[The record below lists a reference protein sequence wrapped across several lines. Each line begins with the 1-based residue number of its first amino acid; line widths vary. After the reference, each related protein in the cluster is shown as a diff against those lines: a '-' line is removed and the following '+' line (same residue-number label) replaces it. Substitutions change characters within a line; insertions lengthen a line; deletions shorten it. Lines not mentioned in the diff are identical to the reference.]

1 MNVRRLLVARYGFS
15 PENHHRQSNISIVIS
30 LAFSMAA
37 MLVILSAMHA
47 LASAR
52 LSDIRTYETFDL
64 QVPVADR
71 QAGELLVKELD
82 VQDHIDAFLVAEE
95 PALLSGGAG
104 NRMVRIRYLPRDLA
118 WYDNLSLQGEKGW
131 MPSSLVAWKC
141 GFSIGGVMEISTIG
155 QGKQARV
162 VPRRASHQVSGTF
175 ASRDATLDSQ
185 YVLASIDEA
194 PPTASWFVAV
204 VTDLDTA
211 RVKRLIA
218 KAHPD
223 LDPQSWK
230 DLRSSLYGA
239 LRLEQLVV
247 RFVFLVLLL
256 VILLSVRRGNERLVS
271 RKRREIGTLLSMG
284 LSKRSLV
291 AVFLEE
297 SLASTLLGLLL
308 GLLLGCGVMHVVNR
322 MGGTALLYGLPVL
335 KVDWMP
341 TILVSLSVFA
351 GSLLMAFLGMHR
363 TVSLSL
369 MEMLRDD

>member
-15 PENHHRQSNISIVIS
+15 PENHHRQSNIRIVIS

-52 LSDIRTYETFDL
+52 LADIRTYETFDL

-71 QAGELLVKELD
+71 TEGDILASELEA
-82 VQDHIDAFLVAEE
+82 QEHIDAFLVAEE
-95 PALLSGGAG
+95 PALLGGSAG
-104 NRMVRIRYLPRDLA
+104 SRMVRIRYLPGDLA
-118 WYDNLSLQGEKGW
+118 WYGNLTVQGEKGW

-141 GFSIGGVMEISTIG
+141 GVPIGGVMEVATIG

-162 VPRRASHQVSGTF
+162 VPKRVSHQVSGTF
-175 ASRDATLDSQ
+175 ASRDSSFDSL
-185 YVLASIDEA
+185 YLLAPIDEA
-194 PPTASWFVAV
+194 PTTASWYVAV
-204 VTDLDTA
+204 VSDLDAT
-211 RVKRLIA
+211 RVKRLIVRM
-218 KAHPD
+218 HPD

-230 DLRSSLYGA
+230 ELRSSLYGA

-256 VILLSVRRGNERLVS
+256 IILLSVRRGIERLVS

-284 LSKRSLV
+284 LPKRALV

-297 SLASTLLGLLL
+297 SLASTVLGIFFGMLM
-308 GLLLGCGVMHVVNR
+308 GCGIMHVVNR
-322 MGGTALLYGLPVL
+322 MGVVGLPVL

-341 TILVSLSVFA
+341 TILVALFVFA
-351 GSLLMAFLGMHR
+351 GSLLMAFLGMRR

-369 MEMLRDD
+369 MEMLRDE

>member
-1 MNVRRLLVARYGFS
+1 M
-15 PENHHRQSNISIVIS
+15 
-30 LAFSMAA
+30 
-37 MLVILSAMHA
+37 
-47 LASAR
+47 
-52 LSDIRTYETFDL
+52 
-64 QVPVADR
+64 
-71 QAGELLVKELD
+71 
-82 VQDHIDAFLVAEE
+82 
-95 PALLSGGAG
+95 
-104 NRMVRIRYLPRDLA
+104 
-118 WYDNLSLQGEKGW
+118 
-131 MPSSLVAWKC
+131 
-141 GFSIGGVMEISTIG
+141 
-155 QGKQARV
+155 
-162 VPRRASHQVSGTF
+162 
-175 ASRDATLDSQ
+175 
-185 YVLASIDEA
+185 
-194 PPTASWFVAV
+194 